1 MNVNPA
7 VGERPSNQNH
17 QKQLQKSPNNELNIM
32 KYQNNTT
39 LSNGGVKPNSM
50 TPKPVPEDQLLDQA
64 LRPKT
69 FDEYIGQ
76 NRIKEN
82 LKVVIGAAKKR
93 KEPIEHLL
101 LHGPSGLGKTTLAY
115 LIAKELG
122 ASIKITSGTAL
133 EKAGDVGSILTGL
146 NDGDVLFIDEVHRLN
161 KMVEEVIYPA
171 MENFKLDIV
180 IGKVN
185 SAKPLQID
193 LPRFTLIAATTK
205 ISLLSAPFRSRF
217 GVSFRLD
224 FYKDEDIE
232 KIISRS
238 ADLLDIKIDKLAIK
252 IVAASSRFT
261 PRVANRLLKR
271 VRDYSQMNPE
281 RSLARIEDASPKN
294 LGEATSYGMKD
305 VITTELA
312 KKALDMLEIDHKG
325 LEETDRKI
333 LLAIAEK
340 FDGGPVGL
348 KSIAAAISEEEGTI
362 EDVYEPYLMQMGF
375 LSRTPKGRVIT
386 TGGRK
391 HLGLPTKETLL

>member
-1 MNVNPA
+1 MN
-7 VGERPSNQNH
+7 
-17 QKQLQKSPNNELNIM
+17 
-32 KYQNNTT
+32 
-39 LSNGGVKPNSM
+39 VKPNSM

-76 NRIKEN
+76 SNIKEN

-146 NDGDVLFIDEVHRLN
+146 NDGDILFIDEVHRLN

-180 IGKVN
+180 IGKGN
-185 SAKPLQID
+185 SAKTLQID

-224 FYKDEDIE
+224 FYKNEDIE

-238 ADLLDIKIDKLAIK
+238 ADLLGIKIDKQAIK

-271 VRDYSQMNPE
+271 VRDYAQ
-281 RSLARIEDASPKN
+281 
-294 LGEATSYGMKD
+294 MKD
-305 VITTELA
+305 LDYINETLA
-312 KKALDMLEIDHKG
+312 SESLKMLEIDHKG

-386 TGGRK
+386 TGGLK

>member
-1 MNVNPA
+1 MST
-7 VGERPSNQNH
+7 PS
-17 QKQLQKSPNNELNIM
+17 
-32 KYQNNTT
+32 TT
-39 LSNGGVKPNSM
+39 PIAII
-50 TPKPVPEDQLLDQA
+50 EDQLLDRA

-76 NRIKEN
+76 DKIKDN

-122 ASIKITSGTAL
+122 ANIKITSGTAL

-171 MENFKLDIV
+171 MENFKLDII
-180 IGKVN
+180 IGKGN
-185 SAKPLQID
+185 SAKTLQID

-238 ADLLDIKIDKLAIK
+238 AKLLAIK
-252 IVAASSRFT
+252 IDQPAIKAIAVSSRFT

-271 VRDYSQMNPE
+271 VRDYAQ
-281 RSLARIEDASPKN
+281 
-294 LGEATSYGMKD
+294 MKD
-305 VITTELA
+305 TDHVNEIIA
-312 KKALDMLEIDHKG
+312 KESLKMLEIDDKG

-333 LLAIAEK
+333 LLTIAQK

-362 EDVYEPYLMQMGF
+362 EDVYEPYLMQVGF
-375 LSRTPKGRVIT
+375 ISRTPKGRVIT
-386 TGGRK
+386 SNGLR
-391 HLGLPTKETLL
+391 HLGLPVKNTLDI

>member
-1 MNVNPA
+1 MNGDHILVQIAMNV
-7 VGERPSNQNH
+7 
-17 QKQLQKSPNNELNIM
+17 KL
-32 KYQNNTT
+32 
-39 LSNGGVKPNSM
+39 NSM
-50 TPKPVPEDQLLDQA
+50 TPKPVPDDQLLDQA

-69 FDEYIGQ
+69 FEEYIGQ
-76 NRIKEN
+76 NNIKEN

-146 NDGDVLFIDEVHRLN
+146 NDGDILFIDEVHRLN

-180 IGKVN
+180 IGKGN
-185 SAKPLQID
+185 SAKTLQID

-238 ADLLDIKIDKLAIK
+238 ANLLDIKIDKPAIK
-252 IVAASSRFT
+252 AVAASSRFT

-271 VRDYSQMNPE
+271 VRDYAQ
-281 RSLARIEDASPKN
+281 
-294 LGEATSYGMKD
+294 MKD
-305 VITTELA
+305 LDNVDEALA
-312 KKALDMLEIDHKG
+312 KESLKLLEIDHKG

-386 TGGRK
+386 TGGLK
-391 HLGLPTKETLL
+391 HLGLKIKETLL

>member
-1 MNVNPA
+1 MNVNP
-7 VGERPSNQNH
+7 
-17 QKQLQKSPNNELNIM
+17 QKDPKL
-32 KYQNNTT
+32 
-39 LSNGGVKPNSM
+39 
-50 TPKPVPEDQLLDQA
+50 TPKTVADDTQLDQA

-69 FDEYIGQ
+69 FQEYVGQ
-76 NRIKEN
+76 EKVKDN
-82 LKVVIGAAKKR
+82 LRVIIGAAKKR
-93 KEPIEHLL
+93 NEPMEHVL

-122 ASIKITSGTAL
+122 TNIRITSGAAL
-133 EKAGDVGSILTGL
+133 EKAGDVGSILSSL
-146 NDGDVLFIDEVHRLN
+146 SDGDVLFIDEVHRLN
-161 KMVEEVIYPA
+161 KMIEEVIYPA

-180 IGKVN
+180 IGKGN
-185 SAKPLQID
+185 SAKTLQID

-217 GVSFRLD
+217 GANFRLD

-232 KIISRS
+232 KIIGRS
-238 ADLLDIKIDKLAIK
+238 ANLLDIKIDKPAIK

-271 VRDYSQMNPE
+271 VRDYAQ
-281 RSLARIEDASPKN
+281 
-294 LGEATSYGMKD
+294 MKD
-305 VITTELA
+305 KNNVDEALA
-312 KKALDMLEIDHKG
+312 KESLKLLEIDHKG

-386 TGGRK
+386 TGGLK
-391 HLGLPTKETLL
+391 HLGLSAKNTLDI

>member
-1 MNVNPA
+1 MNV
-7 VGERPSNQNH
+7 
-17 QKQLQKSPNNELNIM
+17 KLNSI
-32 KYQNNTT
+32 
-39 LSNGGVKPNSM
+39 
-50 TPKPVPEDQLLDQA
+50 TPKLVPDDQLLDQA

-69 FDEYIGQ
+69 FEEYIGQ
-76 NRIKEN
+76 NNIKEN

-146 NDGDVLFIDEVHRLN
+146 SDGDILFIDEVHRFN

-180 IGKVN
+180 IGKGN
-185 SAKPLQID
+185 SAKTLQID

-238 ADLLDIKIDKLAIK
+238 ANLLDIKIDKPAIK
-252 IVAASSRFT
+252 VVAASSRFT

-271 VRDYSQMNPE
+271 VRDYAQ
-281 RSLARIEDASPKN
+281 
-294 LGEATSYGMKD
+294 MKD
-305 VITTELA
+305 LNNVDEALA
-312 KKALDMLEIDHKG
+312 KESLKLLEIDHKG

-386 TGGRK
+386 TGGLK
-391 HLGLPTKETLL
+391 HLGLSAKNTLDI

>member
-1 MNVNPA
+1 
-7 VGERPSNQNH
+7 
-17 QKQLQKSPNNELNIM
+17 
-32 KYQNNTT
+32 
-39 LSNGGVKPNSM
+39 
-50 TPKPVPEDQLLDQA
+50 
-64 LRPKT
+64 
-69 FDEYIGQ
+69 
-76 NRIKEN
+76 
-82 LKVVIGAAKKR
+82 
-93 KEPIEHLL
+93 
-101 LHGPSGLGKTTLAY
+101 
-115 LIAKELG
+115 
-122 ASIKITSGTAL
+122 
-133 EKAGDVGSILTGL
+133 
-146 NDGDVLFIDEVHRLN
+146 
-161 KMVEEVIYPA
+161 
-171 MENFKLDIV
+171 
-180 IGKVN
+180 
-185 SAKPLQID
+185 LQID

>member
-1 MNVNPA
+1 
-7 VGERPSNQNH
+7 
-17 QKQLQKSPNNELNIM
+17 
-32 KYQNNTT
+32 
-39 LSNGGVKPNSM
+39 M

-101 LHGPSGLGKTTLAY
+101 LHGPSGLGKTTLAS

-146 NDGDVLFIDEVHRLN
+146 SDGDVLFIDEVHRLN

-180 IGKVN
+180 IGKGN
-185 SAKPLQID
+185 SAKTLQID

-238 ADLLDIKIDKLAIK
+238 AELLSIKIDKPAIQ
-252 IVAASSRFT
+252 IVATSSRYT

-271 VRDYSQMNPE
+271 VRDYAQ
-281 RSLARIEDASPKN
+281 
-294 LGEATSYGMKD
+294 MKD
-305 VITTELA
+305 VDYINETLA
-312 KKALDMLEIDHKG
+312 KESLKMLEIDHKG

-375 LSRTPKGRVIT
+375 MSRTPKGRIIT
-386 TGGRK
+386 SNGRK
-391 HLGLPTKETLL
+391 HLGLATKEALW